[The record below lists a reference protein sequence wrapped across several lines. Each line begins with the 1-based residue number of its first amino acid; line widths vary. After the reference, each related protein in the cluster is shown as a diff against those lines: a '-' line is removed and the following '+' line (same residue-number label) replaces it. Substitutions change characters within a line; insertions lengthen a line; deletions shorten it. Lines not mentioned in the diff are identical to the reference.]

1 MRGGPT
7 TGGLARV
14 RSPSR
19 STPGRVTARI
29 DGRLRVGYLCR
40 GGWRYR
46 HGQAWAG
53 LCAVLSRRLWSRRR
67 ERGRGDVGGPQ
78 QGWCTRRTAGGNRP
92 VRRLAPC
99 WRTREASVVCVARG
113 RVVTMPLPSGCS
125 AAASAH
131 GRHPGMTPRVKKPKT
146 TSSRISRCSLTAG
159 GSIRLSGM
167 SVRMRTKKVLLELNF
182 VSFFP

>member
-78 QGWCTRRTAGGNRP
+78 PGWCTRRTAGGNRP

-131 GRHPGMTPRVKKPKT
+131 GRHPGNDATRQEAEDDIIADIAMFSNRRRQH
-146 TSSRISRCSLTAG
+146 SSLGDVNPQCVRKRCSW
-159 GSIRLSGM
+159 S
-167 SVRMRTKKVLLELNF
+167 
-182 VSFFP
+182 